1 MKYVTD
7 FFSNPAIISAMLSW
21 FLAQFLK
28 PVVNFFFEKRIDWL
42 LVFQSGGMPSSHSA
56 LVTSVACTI
65 GFWQGFNSPAFG
77 AAFALVV
84 IVTYDAS
91 HVRWQAGL
99 QAQKINQL
107 LRDFFSGQQ
116 IDDELLKEVLG
127 HTPRQVIVGVLLGIA
142 VSVIVCRMFGI

>member
-1 MKYVTD
+1 MKQAAD
-7 FFSNPAIISAMLSW
+7 FFTNPAIIAAFFSW
-21 FLAQFLK
+21 FVAQALK
-28 PVVNFFFEKRIDWL
+28 PVVNFCIERRWNWF

-56 LVTSVACTI
+56 LVTSVAATI
-65 GFWQGFNSPAFG
+65 GIWQGFNSPTFG
-77 AAFALVV
+77 VAVALVL

-107 LRDFFSGQQ
+107 IRDFFTGQQ

-127 HTPRQVIVGVLLGIA
+127 HTPRQVYAGALLGI
-142 VSVIVCRMFGI
+142 VIAILVCRSFGL

>member
-1 MKYVTD
+1 
-7 FFSNPAIISAMLSW
+7 MLSW

-28 PVVNFFFEKRIDWL
+28 PVVNFFFEKRFDWL
-42 LVFQSGGMPSSHSA
+42 LVLQSGGMPSSHSA

-65 GFWQGFNSPAFG
+65 GFWQGFNSAAFG

-127 HTPRQVIVGVLLGIA
+127 HTPRQVIVGVLLGFF
-142 VSVIVCRMFGI
+142 VSLIVCHMFGM

>member
-1 MKYVTD
+1 MKYATD

-28 PVVNFFFEKRIDWL
+28 PIVNFFFEKRFDWL

-65 GFWQGFNSPAFG
+65 GVWQGFDSAAFG

-127 HTPRQVIVGVLLGIA
+127 HTPRQVIVGVLLGIF
-142 VSVIVCRMFGI
+142 VSMIVCRMFGI